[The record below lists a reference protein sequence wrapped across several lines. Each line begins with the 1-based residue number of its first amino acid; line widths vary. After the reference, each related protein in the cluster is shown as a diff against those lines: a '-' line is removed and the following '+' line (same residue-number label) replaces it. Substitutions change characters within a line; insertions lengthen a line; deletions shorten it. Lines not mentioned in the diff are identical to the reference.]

1 MNTMN
6 TMEPE
11 RTVEPLATA
20 LRRLMVERGLT
31 SDTDLWARAGL
42 DSSTVSLY
50 LAGKRGRR
58 MNTQA
63 IQTVEK
69 LAKALEVLPT
79 YFVEYRLWQ
88 LTDKLYVNLE
98 LVDAAADIVNAYLE
112 GGSSG

>member
-1 MNTMN
+1 MDT
-6 TMEPE
+6 E

-20 LRRLMVERGLT
+20 LRRLMAERGLT

-63 IQTVEK
+63 VQTVEK
-69 LAKALEVLPT
+69 LAKALEVPPT

-88 LTDKLYVNLE
+88 LVDTLYLNLG
-98 LVDAAADIVNAYLE
+98 LVDVAADIVTAYLE
-112 GGSSG
+112 EESSD

>member
-1 MNTMN
+1 MQ
-6 TMEPE
+6 
-11 RTVEPLATA
+11 PLATA
-20 LRRLMVERGLT
+20 LRELMADRGLT

-69 LAKALEVLPT
+69 LAKALEVPPT

-88 LTDKLYVNLE
+88 MVDTLYAHLE
-98 LVDAAADIVNAYLE
+98 LVDVAADVINAYLE
-112 GGSSG
+112 EGSSG